1 MRRKDGHDPLGEASK
16 KYLCHQT
23 VCMALRFYHRIN
35 AVSNTD
41 YNNII
46 KSIAIIPDDDYR
58 VTST

>member
-1 MRRKDGHDPLGEASK
+1 MRRKDGHDALGEASK
-16 KYLCHQT
+16 KYLYHQT
-23 VCMALRFYHRIN
+23 VCMALRFYHRIS